1 MTKAQMENTIL
12 DLQRQLKALASR
24 PYTQRSEEAKAE
36 AVKAQD
42 EFQIVNEEV
51 IETSVSIADF
61 MEEYYLS
68 QMGLEKGDLNG

>member
-1 MTKAQMENTIL
+1 MSNIEARLTNFEN
-12 DLQRQLKALASR
+12 QLKALASR

-42 EFQIVNEEV
+42 EIQIVNEEV

>member
-1 MTKAQMENTIL
+1 MGVIERIENLEKQM
-12 DLQRQLKALASR
+12 QALASR

-42 EFQIVNEEV
+42 EIQIANDEV

-68 QMGLEKGDLNG
+68 QMGLEKGDL